1 MVATR
6 NAIETFVL
14 IVLVGYPEAKW
25 IPLPV
30 TLRIVVMTLTLLP
43 LAVAS
48 VMGIDGDSLFQYLGH
63 MVSFLRHRRKLHY
76 RRIGY
81 CYDPKILRHR
91 KTEKA

>member
-81 CYDPKILRHR
+81 CYDPKTLRHR